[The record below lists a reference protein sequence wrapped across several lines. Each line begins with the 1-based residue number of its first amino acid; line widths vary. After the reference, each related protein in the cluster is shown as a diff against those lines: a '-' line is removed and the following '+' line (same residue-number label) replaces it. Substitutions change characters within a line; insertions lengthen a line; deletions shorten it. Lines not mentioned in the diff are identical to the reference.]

1 MILRLST
8 FLLCLFLGASQ
19 LLADEPAVVT
29 SPNGKISVAVK
40 TDDGRLYYEVAHMGK
55 PVLAP
60 SRLGFRLS
68 EMDGFDDGLSISAAA
83 VASHDDTW
91 TLPWG
96 EREAV
101 CNHYNELKVTVAEQE
116 GQRRHLDVVFRVFD
130 DGIGFRYDAP
140 AGGGFGEIGI
150 TDEITEFAFA
160 EEARVWWIP
169 ARWWNR
175 YEYVYNETQL
185 HQVPMAHTPITMRR
199 DDGLHIS
206 VHEAALTNYS
216 GMSLEKSHGTT
227 FKANLAPGPDGVKVR
242 LSGAF
247 VTPWRTIQITEQAT
261 GLLNSNLILNLNEPN
276 KLGDVSWVQPGKY
289 VGIWWGMHLGVESW
303 GSGPIHGA
311 TTENTKRYIDFAA
324 KYGFDGVLVEGWNE
338 GWDGDWFHNG
348 DVFNFT
354 KPYPDYD
361 LEELGQYARDR
372 GVRIIGHHETSGSV
386 TNYEN
391 QMADS
396 FALLAKNGVAQV
408 KTGYVAHAGD
418 IKRLD
423 ENGNAVYEWHDGQFM
438 SQHHERVLIEAA
450 KHKISIN
457 AHEPIKD
464 TGLRRTYP
472 NWLAREGARGQEYNA
487 WGSPGNPPSHTA
499 VLPYTRMLSGPMDFT
514 PGIFDLLFEEA
525 QPNDRVRTT
534 LAKQLSLY
542 VVIYS
547 PIQMAADLPE
557 NYEARLDA
565 FQFIRDV
572 PTDWS
577 ESIALNGEIGDYVTF
592 ARKAKGSEEWF
603 LGSLTNEDA
612 RRLSVSLDFLS
623 PGQNYRAEIYRDG
636 ADADWDTN
644 PYAMVIESKMVT
656 AADTLALPLAP
667 GGGMAVRFVPV
678 N

>member
-8 FLLCLFLGASQ
+8 FLLCLFVATSQ

-29 SPNGKISVAVK
+29 SPNGKISVAVT
-40 TDDGRLYYEVAHMGK
+40 TDDGRLYYEVAHVGK

-91 TLPWG
+91 ALPWG

-101 CNHYNELKVTVAEQE
+101 RNHYNELTVTVAEHE
-116 GQRRHLDVVFRVFD
+116 GLKRHLNVVFRVFD
-130 DGIGFRYDAP
+130 DGIGFRYDVP
-140 AGGGFGEIGI
+140 ADGGFGEIGI

-227 FKANLAPGPDGVKVR
+227 FKANLSPGPDGVKVR
-242 LSGAF
+242 LNGAF
-247 VTPWRTIQITEQAT
+247 VTPWRTIQIAEEAT

-354 KPYPDYD
+354 KPYPDYN
-361 LEELGQYARDR
+361 LEELGKYARDR

-423 ENGNAVYEWHDGQFM
+423 ENGNAIYEWHDGQFM

-592 ARKAKGSEEWF
+592 ARKARGSEEWF

-612 RRLSVSLDFLS
+612 RTLSVSLDFLS
-623 PGQNYRAEIYRDG
+623 PRQNYRAEIYRDG

-644 PYAMVIESKMVT
+644 PYAMVIESKTVT